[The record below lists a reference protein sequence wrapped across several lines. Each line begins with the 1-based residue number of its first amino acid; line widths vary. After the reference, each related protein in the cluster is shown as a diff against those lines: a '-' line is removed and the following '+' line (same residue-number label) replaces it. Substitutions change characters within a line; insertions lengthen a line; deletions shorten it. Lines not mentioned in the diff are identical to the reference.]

1 MTHEP
6 APQVELTLTVRYP
19 APDFDPSY
27 AEFGIHSVADAVRD
41 EIQSLAAS
49 PEDLAELLA
58 SDRAEVEWA
67 FEIDDEEHLWGGEM
81 VMSPERDRFGRVMLP
96 APREFHGLGDS

>member
-27 AEFGIHSVADAVRD
+27 AEFGIDSVAAAVRD

-67 FEIDDEEHLWGGEM
+67 FEIDDEEHLWSGEE
-81 VMSPERDRFGRVMLP
+81 VRPQRDPFGRVTLP

>member
-19 APDFDPSY
+19 APEYDPSY
-27 AEFGIHSVADAVRD
+27 SEFGIHSVDDAVRD
-41 EIQSLAAS
+41 EIQSLMES
-49 PEDLAELLA
+49 PEDLAELIGGGR
-58 SDRAEVEWA
+58 SEVEWA
-67 FEIDDEEHLWGGEM
+67 FGIDDAEHFWAGEE
-81 VMSPERDRFGRVMLP
+81 VRPRRDPFGRVTLP